1 MARRLRSVKLDEIS
15 FVGKG
20 DNPEAHVLL
29 LKVKKDPTE
38 SSISA
43 CPKIYKD
50 DNGKVELLTK
60 WFKNSKVFKEDEAAT
75 FNELIQDRNLRD
87 QIWNL
92 VWTLEES
99 LGSIIRDSSVA
110 DKTAMIQQSIDQFKT
125 AVTDIAKGDLS
136 MDAKLKKE
144 LEDKI
149 AALEKEKADLIQEKA
164 DFVKAAD
171 AKAKEL
177 EMQLEEAKN
186 KGIKKEEGEDIYKS
200 LPEAVVKEIES
211 NRARIAK
218 MEDDNLTR
226 EYVSKAAEVTLI
238 GKADDLGDMLKTIAK
253 TDSAMADK
261 VLAVFKTAQA
271 RIKEGGLLKEVGEE
285 TGGDSGTSAYDKI
298 IAKAAELRKATPA
311 LTEAQAFTKVYDSNA
326 DLREQYLKERN
337 SK

>member
-29 LKVKKDPTE
+29 LKVK
-38 SSISA
+38 
-43 CPKIYKD
+43 
-50 DNGKVELLTK
+50 
-60 WFKNSKVFKEDEAAT
+60 
-75 FNELIQDRNLRD
+75 QDQPEVD
-87 QIWNL
+87 I
-92 VWTLEES
+92 
-99 LGSIIRDSSVA
+99 
-110 DKTAMIQQSIDQFKT
+110 DK
-125 AVTDIAKGDLS
+125 KGDLS
-136 MDAKLKKE
+136 MDEKLKKE

-149 AALEKEKADLIQEKA
+149 AALEKEKADLIVEKETLEKA
-164 DFVKAAD
+164 CSEKDKALD
-171 AKAKEL
+171 EAKAKGV
-177 EMQLEEAKN
+177 K
-186 KGIKKEEGEDIYKS
+186 KGKEEEDIYKG

-271 RIKEGGLLKEVGEE
+271 RIKEGGLLEEVGKE
-285 TGGDSGTSAYDKI
+285 SGTGSATTAYDKI

-311 LTEAQAFTKVYDSNA
+311 LTEAQAFTKVYDSDA
-326 DLREQYLKERN
+326 DLREQYLKERSSN
-337 SK
+337 

>member
-38 SSISA
+38 SSIST

-87 QIWNL
+87 RIWNL

-125 AVTDIAKGDLS
+125 AVTDIAKGDSS
-136 MDAKLKKE
+136 MDEKLKKE

-149 AALEKEKADLIQEKA
+149 AALEKEKADLIVEKETLEKA
-164 DFVKAAD
+164 CSEKDKALD
-171 AKAKEL
+171 EAKAK
-177 EMQLEEAKN
+177 
-186 KGIKKEEGEDIYKS
+186 GVKKEEGDVYKG

-226 EYVSKAAEVTLI
+226 EYVSKAAEVTLV
-238 GKADDLGDMLKTIAK
+238 GKADDLGDMLKTVAK
-253 TDSAMADK
+253 HDASLADK
-261 VLAVFKTAQA
+261 FLGILKIAQA
-271 RIKEGGLLKEVGEE
+271 RIKEGGLLQEVGKES
-285 TGGDSGTSAYDKI
+285 GDSSATSAYDKI

-311 LTEAQAFTKVYDSNA
+311 LTEAQAFTKVYDSDS

>member
-38 SSISA
+38 ASISA

-87 QIWNL
+87 KVWDL

-110 DKTAMIQQSIDQFKT
+110 DRTAMIQQSIDQFKT
-125 AVTDIAKGDLS
+125 AVTDIAKGDSS

-149 AALEKEKADLIQEKA
+149 AALEKEKADLILEKETLEKA
-164 DFVKAAD
+164 CSEKDKALD
-171 AKAKEL
+171 EAKAK
-177 EMQLEEAKN
+177 
-186 KGIKKEEGEDIYKS
+186 GVKKEEDIYKG
-200 LPEAVVKEIES
+200 LPEAVLKEMED

-218 MEDDNLTR
+218 MEDDNITR
-226 EYVSKAAEVTLI
+226 EYVAKAAEVTLV
-238 GKADDLGDMLKTIAK
+238 GKADEIGDMLKTVAK
-253 TDSAMADK
+253 IDAALADK
-261 VLAVFKTAQA
+261 ILTVFKTAQA
-271 RIKEGGLLKEVGEE
+271 RIKEGNLLKEVGKE

-311 LTEAQAFTKVYDSNA
+311 LTEAQAFTKVYDSDA